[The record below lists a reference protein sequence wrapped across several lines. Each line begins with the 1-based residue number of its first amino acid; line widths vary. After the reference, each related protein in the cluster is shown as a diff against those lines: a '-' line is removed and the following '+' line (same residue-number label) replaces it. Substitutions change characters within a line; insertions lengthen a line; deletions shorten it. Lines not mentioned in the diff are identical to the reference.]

1 MILSFQYTC
10 SLLMRKLKTAFVEEY
25 FIMVGKIILYNF
37 SNVQFENVSY
47 FRKFK
52 KKSIFEI
59 FKNKKPHSLKKHQQG
74 Y

>member
-47 FRKFK
+47 FRKLK
-52 KKSIFEI
+52 KKINF
-59 FKNKKPHSLKKHQQG
+59 
-74 Y
+74 